1 MPTPKRG
8 ARIGG
13 SARNQRHILSN
24 LAAALFEHDSIKT
37 TDAKAKLL
45 RPYAEKLITKARSG
59 TLADR
64 REVLAQVPQKD
75 AVARLFNE
83 LAPKFEKRDGGY
95 TRLVKLENRTGDNAP
110 MTQISLVLEE
120 TVTASAERT
129 TKAAANVDTDSADPS
144 DESTMDS
151 EGAGTV
157 DAGQDSDE
165 K

>member
-1 MPTPKRG
+1 M
-8 ARIGG
+8 
-13 SARNQRHILSN
+13 
-24 LAAALFEHDSIKT
+24 FEHDSIKT

-129 TKAAANVDTDSADPS
+129 TKAAAANADTDSADPS

-157 DAGQDSDE
+157 DAGEDSDE

>member
-64 REVLAQVPQKD
+64 REVLAQVPQRK
-75 AVARLFNE
+75 L
-83 LAPKFEKRDGGY
+83 L
-95 TRLVKLENRTGDNAP
+95 LVYSTNLLQSLKNA
-110 MTQISLVLEE
+110 
-120 TVTASAERT
+120 TAAT
-129 TKAAANVDTDSADPS
+129 PAW
-144 DESTMDS
+144 
-151 EGAGTV
+151 
-157 DAGQDSDE
+157 
-165 K
+165 

>member
-75 AVARLFNE
+75 AVARLFNDP
-83 LAPKFEKRDGGY
+83 APQFAKRDGGH
-95 TRLVKLENRTGDNAP
+95 TRLLENRTGDNAP

-129 TKAAANVDTDSADPS
+129 TKAAAANADTDSADPS

-157 DAGQDSDE
+157 DAGEDSDE